1 MPSTRKIRSLSK
13 DIETFTIPKENNMA
27 NQENATPEVPEV
39 PEAIQGAPE
48 APEASI
54 GLNDLQLLRQIVDLA
69 TQRGAFRGAELTQVG
84 AVFDKLA
91 GFLDQMIAALEEA
104 ESHVDIWRQYAE

>member
-1 MPSTRKIRSLSK
+1 
-13 DIETFTIPKENNMA
+13 MA
-27 NQENATPEVPEV
+27 NQENATPETTAAETTAA
-39 PEAIQGAPE
+39 EA

-91 GFLDQMIAALEEA
+91 GFLDQMISAQEETTETAAETTEEGA
-104 ESHVDIWRQYAE
+104 

>member
-39 PEAIQGAPE
+39 PEEIEA

-69 TQRGAFRGAELTQVG
+69 SQRGAFRGAELTQVG

-91 GFLDQMIAALEEA
+91 GFLDQMIAAQEEGTESAA
-104 ESHVDIWRQYAE
+104 ETTEEGA